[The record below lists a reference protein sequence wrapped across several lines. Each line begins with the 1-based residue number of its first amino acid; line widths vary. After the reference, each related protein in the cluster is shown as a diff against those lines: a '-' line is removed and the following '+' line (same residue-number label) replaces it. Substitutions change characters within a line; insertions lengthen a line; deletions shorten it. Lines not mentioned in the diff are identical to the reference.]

1 MQRHVTAD
9 SGVISVINSAAYL
22 TTTIGI
28 TDTLNTAM
36 LVVQQDA
43 VIGTVVTTMD
53 TLDISLDAI

>member
-9 SGVISVINSAAYL
+9 SGVISAINSAAHL
-22 TTTIGI
+22 TTTIGN

-43 VIGTVVTTMD
+43 VIGTAVTTMD